1 MMDVP
6 ISIAIVLIMVSV
18 MMGIAVHQGGLNN
31 GDMFQVH
38 FVETH
43 RREKLCVKNTPGKQV
58 LGTNEKDI
66 RAYTEHE
73 CCKKNCSGGGGV

>member
-1 MMDVP
+1 MMMMMGRSCAFVNINIIMMGVP

-43 RREKLCVKNTPGKQV
+43 SREK
-58 LGTNEKDI
+58 
-66 RAYTEHE
+66 
-73 CCKKNCSGGGGV
+73 

>member
-1 MMDVP
+1 MMGVP
-6 ISIAIVLIMVSV
+6 ISIAIVLIMVSA

-43 RREKLCVKNTPGKQV
+43 NREK
-58 LGTNEKDI
+58 
-66 RAYTEHE
+66 
-73 CCKKNCSGGGGV
+73 

>member
-1 MMDVP
+1 MMMMMGRSCAFVNIIIIMMGVP

-18 MMGIAVHQGGLNN
+18 KMGIAVHQGGLNN

-43 RREKLCVKNTPGKQV
+43 RREK
-58 LGTNEKDI
+58 
-66 RAYTEHE
+66 
-73 CCKKNCSGGGGV
+73 